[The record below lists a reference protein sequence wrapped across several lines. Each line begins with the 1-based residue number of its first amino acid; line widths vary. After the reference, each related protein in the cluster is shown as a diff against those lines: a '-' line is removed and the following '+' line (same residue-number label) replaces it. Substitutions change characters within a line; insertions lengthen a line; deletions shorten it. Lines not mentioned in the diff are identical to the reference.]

1 MRVIMAGGGTGGHLF
16 PGLAVARALKEQSL
30 MTEVLFVGAARGI
43 EVRVLP
49 RVGFPLETLPIAG
62 IQGRGLRGI
71 LEAAYGIP
79 ISVFRSLRIIRRFRP
94 DCVIGLGGYAS
105 GPLLLAAKLARVPC
119 AIMEQNLE
127 PGLTNRWLG
136 RLADKIF
143 VTYEKS
149 ASFFPRGRVVPTGNP
164 VRWRE
169 LPRVAKSDRF
179 TLLVF
184 GGSAGAHKINL
195 SFLAALERMHDL
207 AGKLRIVHQTGEA
220 DYDWAKKAYTRLP
233 FDAAVFPFIEKMDV
247 AYAEAD
253 LVLCRS
259 GATTIAELTAYG
271 KPAVLVPY
279 PYAAHDHQRAN
290 AQALQEEGAVEMIL
304 DRELSGETLADCLT
318 RLIKDRERVRAMGE
332 KARGFSKPG
341 AAERIADE
349 CAKLIRR

>member
-1 MRVIMAGGGTGGHLF
+1 MRVVMAGGGTGGHLF
-16 PGLAVARALKEQSL
+16 PGLAVARALRERNL
-30 MTEVLFVGAARGI
+30 MTEVLFVGTARGI

-49 RVGFPLETLPIAG
+49 REGLPLETLPIAG
-62 IQGRGLRGI
+62 IKGRGLRGI
-71 LEAAYGIP
+71 FEAAYGIP

-105 GPLLLAAKLARVPC
+105 GPFLLAAKLTRIPC
-119 AIMEQNLE
+119 AIMEQNLR

-136 RLADKIF
+136 HLADRIF
-143 VTYEKS
+143 VAYEKS

-169 LPRVAKSDRF
+169 LTPVAKSDQF

-195 SFLAALERMHDL
+195 CLLAALEHMHGL

-220 DYDWAKKAYTRLP
+220 DYNWAKKVYANLP
-233 FDAAVFPFIEKMDV
+233 FDAAVFPFIEKMDA

-253 LVLCRS
+253 LVLCRA

-271 KPAVLVPY
+271 KPAILVPY

-290 AQALQEEGAVEMIL
+290 AQALQQEGAAEMIL
-304 DRELSGETLADCLT
+304 DRDLSGESLAHALT
-318 RLIKDRERVRAMGE
+318 RLFEERERVRSMGR
-332 KARGFSKPG
+332 KARSFGKPD

-349 CAKLIRR
+349 CQKLVQG

>member
-16 PGLAVARALKEQSL
+16 PGLAVARVLKERSL

-49 RVGFPLETLPIAG
+49 RAGFPLETLPVAG
-62 IQGRGLRGI
+62 IKGRGLRGI
-71 LEAAYGIP
+71 FEAAYGVP
-79 ISVFRSLRIIRRFRP
+79 ISVLRSLRIIRGFRP

-105 GPLLLAAKLARVPC
+105 GPLLLAAKLARIPC
-119 AIMEQNLE
+119 AIMEQNLR

-136 RLADKIF
+136 RLADRIF

-149 ASFFPRGRVVPTGNP
+149 ASFFPRARVVTTGNP
-164 VRWRE
+164 VRWRA
-169 LPRVAKSDRF
+169 LPRVARSDRF

-195 SFLAALERMHDL
+195 AFLAALERMQDQ

-220 DYDWAKKAYTRLP
+220 DYDWAKKAYARLP
-233 FDAAVFPFIEKMDV
+233 FDAAVFAFIEKMDV

-259 GATTIAELTAYG
+259 GATTIAELTVYG
-271 KPAVLVPY
+271 KPAILVPY

-290 AQALQEEGAVEMIL
+290 AQALHEEGAVEVIL
-304 DRELSGETLADCLT
+304 DRELSGESLADCLT
-318 RLIKDRERVRAMGE
+318 RLFEDRERVRIMGE
-332 KARGFSKPG
+332 KARGFGKPD

-349 CAKLIRR
+349 CAKLVRR